1 MSAPINIDEL
11 RANLGYNCEV
21 ERKLLAR
28 FAESVN
34 EWLVTLRREPASMQ
48 NEEYNALWTEFTQ
61 HLTSQSESIGAH
73 GLAEISKR
81 AEHQFATDATVKLHL
96 LDLIEREFRP
106 TEEFILSVIGF
117 DAVEQ

>member
-34 EWLVTLRREPASMQ
+34 AWLVTLRPESRDMQ
-48 NEEYNALWTEFTQ
+48 NDEYNAMWQQFTQ
-61 HLTSQSESIGAH
+61 NLTEQAENIGAH
-73 GLAEISKR
+73 GLAEISAR
-81 AEHQFATDATVKLHL
+81 AEHQFASDATVKLHL
-96 LDLIEREFRP
+96 LDLIEREFRR
-106 TEEFILSVIGF
+106 TEDFILSVIGM

>member
-34 EWLVTLRREPASMQ
+34 EWLTTLRRAPEEMQ
-48 NEEYNALWTEFTQ
+48 NDEYNAMWQQFTLNLTEQATN
-61 HLTSQSESIGAH
+61 IGAH

-117 DAVEQ
+117 DAVEP